1 MCFECRAYE
10 LLSRMWLDAW
20 DLDHGDRRELA
31 ETFLQG
37 CSLFLAKAMIQAHAD
52 ASLSWPRKD
61 EMENLVEHYGER
73 FADVVR
79 AAFRD
84 YHQGNGEQVDELL
97 SQVFGGDDPCRDASD
112 VEPSSEKD
120 QMQTE

>member
-37 CSLFLAKAMIQAHAD
+37 VSQFLAKAMIQAHAH
-52 ASLSWPRKD
+52 ASLNWPNKY
-61 EMENLVEHYGER
+61 EMENLVDHYALR
-73 FADVVR
+73 FADVV
-79 AAFRD
+79 
-84 YHQGNGEQVDELL
+84 
-97 SQVFGGDDPCRDASD
+97 
-112 VEPSSEKD
+112 
-120 QMQTE
+120 